1 MSNINLFE
9 KNILF
14 EDNHL
19 IIINKKP
26 GELTQGD
33 KTNDKTLGEKVKY
46 YLKEKYNKPGNV
58 YLGITHRL
66 DRPTSGII
74 IFTKTSKSLTRLN
87 KMFKENSIKKTYWA
101 VVNKISEKK
110 EIKLE
115 DFLLKNSKQN
125 KSYVKNEKNIKAKK
139 SILYYKQI
147 HTLNK
152 YSLLEIR
159 LETGR
164 HHQIRTQLSNKGMA
178 IKGDLKYG
186 FPRSNKDGSI
196 HLHSRKIEFQHPISK
211 NIITITANP
220 PKNIIWDLCI
230 N

>member
-14 EDNHL
+14 QDNHL

-220 PKNIIWDLCI
+220 PKNIILDLCI

>member
-1 MSNINLFE
+1 MNNIKFF
-9 KNILF
+9 KKSILY

-33 KTNDKTLGEKVKY
+33 KTKDQTLGDKVKEY
-46 YLKEKYNKPGNV
+46 IKKKYDKPGNV

-74 IFTKTSKSLTRLN
+74 IFCKTSKSLTRLN

-101 VVNKISEKK
+101 VVNKIDESE
-110 EIKLE
+110 EVKLE
-115 DFLLKNSKQN
+115 DFLLKNNKQN
-125 KSYVKNEKNIKAKK
+125 KSYVKSDKNINAKK
-139 SILYYKQI
+139 SVLYYKQI
-147 HTLNK
+147 LTLEK

-164 HHQIRTQLSNKGMA
+164 HHQIRAQLSNYGYP

-186 FPRSNKDGSI
+186 FKRPNNDGSI
-196 HLHSRKIEFQHPISK
+196 HLHSRKIEFTHPVTK
-211 NIITITANP
+211 NKICLIACP
-220 PKNIIWDLCI
+220 PKDTIWNLCVK
-230 N
+230 